1 MKGKLMVLGPM
12 QLGVLRK
19 LKEQGTLK
27 TGVHPSVHALVRE
40 GFVNYGDD
48 GFSIAE
54 TGQLAL
60 MAYGEMD
67 DTHREILMRLKR
79 AETEKR
85 LYHKSAL
92 KTPAET
98 ECFDDLL
105 LWDLVDVDELDN
117 ISLTDTGR
125 NLWEIALKAH
135 ALRDETKVGF
145 DAANEQQRQK
155 KYERKQVAKPQKQ
168 GATELKK
175 LAQTIVN
182 EAVKSAEQPV
192 ISNSV
197 TTEEPAENCIGADCT
212 QCLDHEVLELI
223 AAKYPKV
230 QELRQALL
238 QQKQILKELG
248 L

>member
-1 MKGKLMVLGPM
+1 MVLGPM

-19 LKEQGTLK
+19 LKEQGALK

-40 GFVNYGDD
+40 GFVDYGDN
-48 GFSIAE
+48 GYSLAATGEIA
-54 TGQLAL
+54 LL
-60 MAYGEMD
+60 AYGEMD

-117 ISLTDTGR
+117 IGLTDTGR

-145 DAANEQQRQK
+145 DAANERQRRK
-155 KYERKQVAKPQKQ
+155 PYERKQAVAGDKKPQK
-168 GATELKK
+168 AVFTPE
-175 LAQTIVN
+175 TIIADTP
-182 EAVKSAEQPV
+182 AVTPP
-192 ISNSV
+192 I
-197 TTEEPAENCIGADCT
+197 TEEPAAENCIGADCT
-212 QCLDHEVLELI
+212 QCIDAEVLAII

-230 QELRQALL
+230 AELRETMLKE
-238 QQKQILKELG
+238 KQLLKELG